1 VIFFYGTCAFFS
13 PGNRESEDFA
23 ERNYAPFCRICY
35 VFALYRVNCTFSA
48 RAPRTTPKKGQI
60 NSAFSSKL
68 QKFSFLS
75 PAFVASAYFR
85 LLHKLKFPGLLPPF
99 FLLFQLP
106 LYHQLRPVSH
116 THSIPS
122 SLLLARLSRP
132 SVTSPYYPS
141 VSSLHYPS
149 VSSLL
154 SLRLLS
160 TVPPSHLYY
169 PSASAR
175 GCAVC
180 PPSLF
185 SRPDFP
191 IGRRDP

>member
-1 VIFFYGTCAFFS
+1 MFLIYRMNCNLRLER
-13 PGNRESEDFA
+13 PGQ
-23 ERNYAPFCRICY
+23 
-35 VFALYRVNCTFSA
+35 L
-48 RAPRTTPKKGQI
+48 PKNGQI

-75 PAFVASAYFR
+75 PAFVASAYFW
-85 LLHKLKFPGLLPPF
+85 LLHKFKIPMVPTLPPF

-106 LYHQLRPVSH
+106 LFHQLRPVSH

-141 VSSLHYPS
+141 VSSLLSTIPPP
-149 VSSLL
+149 LLDPL
-154 SLRLLS
+154 SLS
-160 TVPPSHLYY
+160 KKMCSMSP
-169 PSASAR
+169 
-175 GCAVC
+175 

-185 SRPDFP
+185 PVLIFQSEDE
-191 IGRRDP
+191 IRDDYFSLAHCSKIIDHGWTFLHQK